1 MRWPPHSSSSM
12 PSRFPTDVAARLR
25 ALLVLLLLLAGVAC
39 GRRGARDDVPT
50 RVVIAPG
57 TTLRAAAD
65 SLAARR
71 IIGQPRLFAWYAR
84 LKGHDRGLK
93 AGTYVLK
100 RGMPWGDLVDALVGG
115 KGLVQTIT
123 VPEGWNLNNII
134 PQLARVL
141 EVPLDSVDAAMRDT
155 ALLHRLDVPTGTL
168 EGYLF
173 PETYTFPPG
182 TTARAAVGTMVDA
195 FEQRWEAAWNARLDT
210 LAMSRHDV
218 MALASIIEKE
228 ARRPEERPVISAV
241 YHNRLKKG
249 MRLQADPTVQY
260 ALGKHVARVMY
271 RDLAV
276 ESPYNTYRNAGL
288 PPGPIASPGL
298 PSIRAALYPA
308 SVPYLFF
315 VAHPDGHHEFR
326 TTFQEH
332 AIAVAA
338 MRRLRDSAVRPPS
351 PATSAPAPVTAPG
364 PSPRR

>member
-1 MRWPPHSSSSM
+1 MR
-12 PSRFPTDVAARLR
+12 SRFRIDLRPR
-25 ALLVLLLLLAGVAC
+25 ALVVLLLLLVAGLAAC
-39 GRRGARDDVPT
+39 GRRGANDEVPT

-65 SLAARR
+65 SLAAKR
-71 IIGQPRLFAWYAR
+71 IIGQPRMFAWYAR

-100 RGMPWGDLVDALVGG
+100 RGMPWNEVIDAIVRGR
-115 KGLVQTIT
+115 GLMLSIT

-141 EVPLDSVDAAMRDT
+141 DVPLDSVDAAMRDT
-155 ALLHRLDVPTGTL
+155 AHLRRLNIPTGTL

-173 PETYTFPPG
+173 PETYTFLPG
-182 TTARAAVGTMVDA
+182 TSARTAVGTMVKA
-195 FEQRWEAAWNARLDT
+195 FEDRWDAAWSTRLDT
-210 LAMSRHDV
+210 LTMSRHDV
-218 MALASIIEKE
+218 MTLASIIEKE

-241 YHNRLKKG
+241 YHNRLRKG

-271 RDLAV
+271 KDLAV

-326 TTFQEH
+326 TTFAEH
-332 AIAVAA
+332 EVAVAA
-338 MRRLRDSAVRPPS
+338 MRRLRDSATR
-351 PATSAPAPVTAPG
+351 TAPSG
-364 PSPRR
+364 TAPRGAPTTPARRR